1 MQAYVSQAQSDN
13 TAVGT
18 LDRPTFIFN
27 FRNCSSPSPLLGP
40 SGTPKQSPT
49 TGQEGTRMDQESL
62 TDLHWWIHE
71 ARKTNGPPIVPPV
84 ANLVI
89 MSDASSTGWGATCQN
104 TSTGG
109 SWTRQERMSHINIL
123 ELKAAFLDLQT
134 FAAQFSNSHI
144 LLLIDNTT
152 AIAYINHKGG
162 KHFSGIVEPN
172 NGNVGVVLGKEPV
185 DSHHRM
191 GKCQCGLEIQTVS

>member
-1 MQAYVSQAQSDN
+1 
-13 TAVGT
+13 
-18 LDRPTFIFN
+18 
-27 FRNCSSPSPLLGP
+27 
-40 SGTPKQSPT
+40 
-49 TGQEGTRMDQESL
+49 MDQESL

-134 FAAQFSNSHI
+134 FAAQFSNGHI

-172 NGNVGVVLGKEPV
+172 NRNVGVVLGKEPV
-185 DSHHRM
+185 DSHPRM
-191 GKCQCGLEIQTVS
+191 GKCQCGHEIQTVS